1 MSLVAVIFNPMRKF
15 LDYLIITIGV
25 SILSLGLALFLIPH
39 KIAAGGISGVGI
51 ILFYLFGINVGYT
64 IFFLNLILF
73 VLGFRILGRSFGFK
87 TIYATLAYSA
97 IVAVLS
103 RILPPEGVTD
113 DMILNVLFGC
123 FLSGT
128 GMAIVFS
135 REASTG
141 GTDIIAM
148 ILKKLVNL
156 DVSWG
161 LLIVDFTITLFAGVF
176 FGKDIG
182 MYALLGVIVNTFT
195 IDTVL
200 AGVTTSIQVMIISD
214 RYERIKERILNDVRR
229 GATLLHGEGA
239 FTGKDRK
246 IILTVLRR
254 KEFVR
259 LKGIVK
265 EEDPDA
271 FLLVSHVREVL
282 GEGFKPIE

>member
-1 MSLVAVIFNPMRKF
+1 MKKV
-15 LDYLIITIGV
+15 LDYVLITVGV
-25 SILSLGLALFLIPH
+25 FILSLGLALFLIPH
-39 KIAAGGISGVGI
+39 KIAAGGISGIGI
-51 ILFYLFGINVGYT
+51 ILYYLFGINVGYT
-64 IFFLNLILF
+64 IFVLNVILF
-73 VLGFRILGRSFGFK
+73 VLAFRILGRSYGFK
-87 TIYATLAYSA
+87 TIYATIAYSV
-97 IVAVLS
+97 IVGILS
-103 RILPPEGVTD
+103 KILPPDGVTN

-123 FLSGT
+123 FLSGA

-148 ILKKLVNL
+148 ILKKLTNL

-161 LLIVDFTITLFAGVF
+161 LLLVDFTITLFAGVF

-200 AGVTTSIQVMIISD
+200 EGVTTSIQVMIISEK
-214 RYERIKERILNDVRR
+214 YEKIKERILKDVRR

-239 FTGKDRK
+239 YTGKERK
-246 IILTVLRR
+246 IVLTVLKR
-254 KEFVR
+254 KEFVK
-259 LKGIVK
+259 LKSIVK
-265 EEDPDA
+265 EIDPDA

-282 GEGFKPIE
+282 GEGFKPID

>member
-1 MSLVAVIFNPMRKF
+1 MKKIV
-15 LDYLIITIGV
+15 DYIIITAGV
-25 SILSLGLALFLIPH
+25 FILSLGLTLFLIPH
-39 KIAAGGISGVGI
+39 KIAAGGISGIGI
-51 ILFYLFGINVGYT
+51 ILYYLLGINVGYT
-64 IFFLNLILF
+64 IFVLNLILF
-73 VLGFRILGRSFGFK
+73 VLAFRILGRSFGFK
-87 TIYATLAYSA
+87 TIYATIAYSV
-97 IVAVLS
+97 IVGFLS
-103 RILPPEGVTD
+103 KVLPPEGITND
-113 DMILNVLFGC
+113 LILNVLFGC

-148 ILKKLVNL
+148 ILRKLTNL

-161 LLIVDFTITLFAGVF
+161 LLIVDFTITLFAGIF

-200 AGVTTSIQVMIISD
+200 EGVTTSIQVMIVSEK
-214 RYERIKERILNDVRR
+214 YEKIKERILKDVRR

-239 FTGKDRK
+239 YTGKERK
-246 IILTVLRR
+246 IILTVLKR
-254 KEFVR
+254 KEFVK
-259 LKGIVK
+259 LKSIVK
-265 EEDPDA
+265 EIDPDA

-282 GEGFKPIE
+282 GEGFKPID

>member
-123 FLSGT
+123 FLSGA

>member
-1 MSLVAVIFNPMRKF
+1 MKKI
-15 LDYLIITIGV
+15 LDYVLITVGV
-25 SILSLGLALFLIPH
+25 FILSLGLALFLIPH
-39 KIAAGGISGVGI
+39 KIAAGGISGIGI
-51 ILFYLFGINVGYT
+51 ILYYLFGINVGYT
-64 IFFLNLILF
+64 IFVLNVILF
-73 VLGFRILGRSFGFK
+73 VLAFRILGKSFGFK
-87 TIYATLAYSA
+87 TIYATIAYSV
-97 IVAVLS
+97 IVGILS
-103 RILPPEGVTD
+103 KILPSEGVTN

-128 GMAIVFS
+128 GMALVFS

-148 ILKKLVNL
+148 ILRKLTNL

-200 AGVTTSIQVMIISD
+200 EGVTTSIQVMIVSEE
-214 RYERIKERILNDVRR
+214 YEKIKERILKDVRR

-239 FTGKDRK
+239 YTGKERK
-246 IILTVLRR
+246 IILTVLKR
-254 KEFVR
+254 KEFVK
-259 LKGIVK
+259 LKSIVK
-265 EEDPDA
+265 EIDPDA

-282 GEGFKPIE
+282 GEGFKPID

>member
-1 MSLVAVIFNPMRKF
+1 MKKF
-15 LDYLIITIGV
+15 LDYLIITVGV
-25 SILSLGLALFLIPH
+25 FILSLGLALFLIPH
-39 KIAAGGISGVGI
+39 KIAAGGVSGIGI
-51 ILFYLFGINVGYT
+51 ILYYLFGINVGYT
-64 IFFLNLILF
+64 IFVLNLILF
-73 VLGFRILGRSFGFK
+73 VLAFRILGRSFGFK

-97 IVAVLS
+97 FVSVLTKV
-103 RILPPEGVTD
+103 LPPQGVTN

-148 ILKKLVNL
+148 ILKKLTNL

-176 FGKDIG
+176 FGSEVG
-182 MYALLGVIVNTFT
+182 MYALLGVIINTFT

-200 AGVTTSIQVMIISD
+200 EGVTTSIQVMIISE
-214 RYERIKERILNDVRR
+214 RYEKIKERILKEVRR
-229 GATLLHGEGA
+229 GATILHGEGA
-239 FTGKDRK
+239 YTGKERK
-246 IILTVLRR
+246 IILTVLKR
-254 KEFVR
+254 KEFV
-259 LKGIVK
+259 KVKSIVK
-265 EEDPDA
+265 EIDPDA

>member
-1 MSLVAVIFNPMRKF
+1 LSLVAVIFNPMRKF

-123 FLSGT
+123 FLSGA

>member
-1 MSLVAVIFNPMRKF
+1 MKKI
-15 LDYLIITIGV
+15 LDYVVITVGV
-25 SILSLGLALFLIPH
+25 FILSLGLALFLIPH
-39 KIAAGGISGVGI
+39 KIAAGGISGIGI
-51 ILFYLFGINVGYT
+51 ILYYLFGINVGFT
-64 IFFLNLILF
+64 IFVLNVILF
-73 VLGFRILGRSFGFK
+73 VLAFRILGRSFGFK
-87 TIYATLAYSA
+87 TIYATIAYSV
-97 IVAVLS
+97 IVAILT
-103 RILPPEGVTD
+103 RILPPEGVTND
-113 DMILNVLFGC
+113 LILNVLFGC

-148 ILKKLVNL
+148 ILRKLTNL

-161 LLIVDFTITLFAGVF
+161 LLLVDFTITLFAGIF

-200 AGVTTSIQVMIISD
+200 EGVTTSIQVIIVSEE
-214 RYERIKERILNDVRR
+214 YEKINDRILKDVRR

-239 FTGKDRK
+239 YTGKERK
-246 IILTVLRR
+246 IILTVLKR
-254 KEFVR
+254 KEFVK
-259 LKGIVK
+259 LKSIVK
-265 EEDPDA
+265 EIDPDA

-282 GEGFKPIE
+282 GEGFKPID

>member
-1 MSLVAVIFNPMRKF
+1 MRKF
-15 LDYLIITIGV
+15 LDYIIITAGV
-25 SILSLGLALFLIPH
+25 FILSLGLTLFLIPH

-51 ILFYLFGINVGYT
+51 ILYYLFGINVGYT
-64 IFFLNLILF
+64 IFFLNLVLF
-73 VLGFRILGRSFGFK
+73 ILGFRILGRSFGFK
-87 TIYATLAYSA
+87 TIYATAAYSA

-103 RILPPEGVTD
+103 KVLPPQGVTQ

-182 MYALLGVIVNTFT
+182 MYALPGVIVNTFT

-214 RYERIKERILNDVRR
+214 RYEKIKERILKDVRR

-239 FTGKDRK
+239 FTGKERK
-246 IILTVLRR
+246 IILTVLKR
-254 KEFVR
+254 KEFVK

>member
-1 MSLVAVIFNPMRKF
+1 MKKF
-15 LDYLIITIGV
+15 LDYLIITVGV
-25 SILSLGLALFLIPH
+25 FILSLGLTLFLIPH
-39 KIAAGGISGVGI
+39 KIAAGGVSGIGI
-51 ILFYLFGINVGYT
+51 ILYYLFGINVGYT
-64 IFFLNLILF
+64 IFVLNLILF
-73 VLGFRILGRSFGFK
+73 VLAFRILGRSFGFK

-97 IVAVLS
+97 FVSVLTKV
-103 RILPPEGVTD
+103 LPPQGVTN

-148 ILKKLVNL
+148 ILKKLTNL

-176 FGKDIG
+176 FGSEVG
-182 MYALLGVIVNTFT
+182 MYALLGVIINTFT

-200 AGVTTSIQVMIISD
+200 EGVTTSIQVMIISE
-214 RYERIKERILNDVRR
+214 RYEKIKERILKEVRR
-229 GATLLHGEGA
+229 GATILHGEGA
-239 FTGKDRK
+239 YTGKERK
-246 IILTVLRR
+246 IILTVLKR
-254 KEFVR
+254 KEFV
-259 LKGIVK
+259 KVKSIVK
-265 EEDPDA
+265 EIDPDA

>member
-1 MSLVAVIFNPMRKF
+1 MKKF
-15 LDYLIITIGV
+15 LDYLFITVGV
-25 SILSLGLALFLIPH
+25 FILSLGLALFLIPH
-39 KIAAGGISGVGI
+39 KIAAGGVSGIGI
-51 ILFYLFGINVGYT
+51 ILYYLFGINVGYT
-64 IFFLNLILF
+64 IFVLNLILF
-73 VLGFRILGRSFGFK
+73 VLAFRILGRSFGFK

-97 IVAVLS
+97 FVSVLTKV
-103 RILPPEGVTD
+103 LPPQGVTN

-148 ILKKLVNL
+148 ILKKLTNL

-176 FGKDIG
+176 FGSEVG
-182 MYALLGVIVNTFT
+182 MYALLGVIINTFT

-200 AGVTTSIQVMIISD
+200 EGVTTSIQVMIISE
-214 RYERIKERILNDVRR
+214 RYEKIKERILKEVRR
-229 GATLLHGEGA
+229 GATILHGEGA
-239 FTGKDRK
+239 YTGKERK
-246 IILTVLRR
+246 IILTVLKR
-254 KEFVR
+254 KEFV
-259 LKGIVK
+259 KVKSIVK
-265 EEDPDA
+265 EIDPDA

>member
-1 MSLVAVIFNPMRKF
+1 MKKF
-15 LDYLIITIGV
+15 LDYFFITIGV
-25 SILSLGLALFLIPH
+25 FILSLGLALFLIPH
-39 KIAAGGISGVGI
+39 KIAAGGVSGIGI
-51 ILFYLFGINVGYT
+51 ILYYLLGINVGYT
-64 IFFLNLILF
+64 IFVLNLILF
-73 VLGFRILGRSFGFK
+73 ILAFRILGRSFGFK

-97 IVAVLS
+97 FVGILS
-103 RILPPEGVTD
+103 KILPPSGVTN

-148 ILKKLVNL
+148 ILKKLTNL

-176 FGKDIG
+176 FGKDVG

-200 AGVTTSIQVMIISD
+200 EGVTTSIQVMIISEH
-214 RYERIKERILNDVRR
+214 YERIKERILKDVRR

-239 FTGKDRK
+239 FTGKERK
-246 IILTVLRR
+246 IILTVLKR
-254 KEFVR
+254 KEFVK
-259 LKGIVK
+259 LKSIVK